1 MKNFAKFLI
10 FVVLLSAAVSLL
22 YDQRIK
28 RGELNPVLQRTPEKY
43 TLASAPSVDSKDVA
57 SLEALNR
64 ERRVLVN
71 SVIPSVVAIKT
82 SKKIAVRRQ
91 GAPTLQG

>member
-22 YDQRIK
+22 YDRRIK
-28 RGELNPVLQRTPEKY
+28 HGDLNPVSHRTPEKY
-43 TLASAPSVDSKDVA
+43 TLASAPIVDSKDVA

-71 SVIPSVVAIKT
+71 SVIPSVV
-82 SKKIAVRRQ
+82 SF
-91 GAPTLQG
+91 